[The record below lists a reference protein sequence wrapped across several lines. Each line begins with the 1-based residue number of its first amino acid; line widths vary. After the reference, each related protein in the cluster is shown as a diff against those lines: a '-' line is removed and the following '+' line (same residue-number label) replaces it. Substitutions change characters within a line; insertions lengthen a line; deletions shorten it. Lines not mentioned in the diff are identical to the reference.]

1 LLQLSDSVT
10 LFEEDVAVGDVEHV
24 GEQHSLQ
31 LSDCVVSFEE
41 VTTGDVEH
49 VWEQLLLQ
57 VLDIV
62 ASFEQHVVAG
72 SVEHV

>member
-1 LLQLSDSVT
+1 LLQLSDAVAS
-10 LFEEDVAVGDVEHV
+10 FEEEVAVGDVEHV
-24 GEQHSLQ
+24 WEQHPLQ

-57 VLDIV
+57 LLDVV
-62 ASFEQHVVAG
+62 ASFE
-72 SVEHV
+72 